1 MNYTISFKLLWGGE
15 IIICLI
21 LTWMATGG
29 MIEENEFGYGT
40 NMLLD
45 ATKTLL
51 TDVLSVEKDSFQ
63 YTYDLGD
70 GWMDP

>member
-1 MNYTISFKLLWGGE
+1 MGWRNYHLFDFNLDGYRV
-15 IIICLI
+15 
-21 LTWMATGG
+21 G
-29 MIEENEFGYGT
+29 MIEENEFNYGI

-51 TDVLSVEKDSFQ
+51 TDVLSVEKDTFQ

-70 GWMDP
+70 G